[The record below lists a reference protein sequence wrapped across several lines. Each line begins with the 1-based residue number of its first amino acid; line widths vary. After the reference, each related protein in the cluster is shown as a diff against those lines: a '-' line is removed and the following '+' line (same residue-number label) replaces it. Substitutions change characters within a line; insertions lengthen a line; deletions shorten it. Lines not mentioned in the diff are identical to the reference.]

1 MQETRQ
7 HILEILREIR
17 QATVDD
23 IVTELRKR
31 RGEITA
37 VTVRHHLTRLQQQSL
52 ISAPVLRHRDTPGR
66 PQHVYEITEKA
77 QEYFPDN
84 YQRLAAGLIEQL
96 RSQLSPETV
105 TAILHGVADSM
116 AAEARINGATP
127 AQRREM
133 AVNHLNRYGYNAA
146 WEQGDGGDV
155 LHIRNCP
162 YHALA
167 QINGALCSMDMQ
179 LMTALL
185 GEKPRLVACAVR
197 GELSCM
203 YVLPRNIG

>member
-7 HILEILREIR
+7 HILEILREIG

-23 IVTELRKR
+23 IVTELRRR

-52 ISAPVLRHRDTPGR
+52 ISAPVLRDRDTPGR

-133 AVNHLNRYGYNAA
+133 AVNHLNRYGYN
-146 WEQGDGGDV
+146 
-155 LHIRNCP
+155 
-162 YHALA
+162 
-167 QINGALCSMDMQ
+167 
-179 LMTALL
+179 
-185 GEKPRLVACAVR
+185 
-197 GELSCM
+197 
-203 YVLPRNIG
+203 